1 MGMCLMSWHGCG
13 SVAKTRRPDR
23 ARAAKLSIPREVDAE
38 LAPQEQE
45 GQGGGRGE
53 EAHEEGHEG
62 AEGHRRH
69 VPGGHQEEEVAE
81 GDRAAGSYE
90 ATLGLCVRNRG
101 LSIVLCLL
109 SF

>member
-1 MGMCLMSWHGCG
+1 M
-13 SVAKTRRPDR
+13 
-23 ARAAKLSIPREVDAE
+23 DAE

-69 VPGGHQEEEVAE
+69 VAGGHQEEEVAE
-81 GDRAAGSYE
+81 GAPGVMVLDFETLFRHLGGSSNN
-90 ATLGLCVRNRG
+90 L
-101 LSIVLCLL
+101 
-109 SF
+109 